1 MDNTYKS
8 RKIRVF
14 LIYILISIIFILLL
28 IKMFSVANINITF
41 DSKVSN
47 KFRKKIEFKGIDSS
61 DRVKITDRNGL
72 IIATTVKTYSIYV
85 NPKLI
90 KNPEKLAKQLCQN
103 IKGLNYDII
112 IKKLSNKN
120 LSFVWIKKNIT
131 PSEKEKIFNMGIPG
145 VLFEDSNARIYPLK
159 NLFSHIIGYVNVDGK
174 GMSGFEFFIDND
186 LPSNNDYIDSEN
198 NSIRTSL
205 DVRLQDILY
214 NELLSAINKYKADGG
229 AGIILDVET
238 GEVLSILSLPDFDP
252 NHFSSYNDIA
262 KFNKASLGVYEIGSI
277 MKIFT
282 LVAAID
288 AGTVKIND
296 IFNVSKPYK
305 LDKFMVNDLHKGKDF
320 LTTTEIFMKSS
331 NIGMARIADTIDPIQ
346 QFEFF
351 KKLNLF
357 SPLEIEI
364 PEKGNPIY
372 PKNWSKITSVS
383 SSYGYG
389 IAISFVHLAQS
400 IASIINGG
408 YKVSATILP
417 KENSSNVNAYENH
430 EEALIK
436 KETYEDIK
444 MLMYETVRIGTGK
457 RAKIIGYDIAGKTGT
472 AMKNNGKV
480 YDKKKNITSFV
491 AVFPANSPKYLI
503 IAMLDEPKVCNGI
516 ITGGTTV
523 VPLVKLVIEKSL
535 LILGVE
541 PSNKNFLK
549 FD

>member
-41 DSKVSN
+41 DSKVNN

-90 KNPEKLAKQLCQN
+90 KNPQKLAKQLCQN
-103 IKGLNYDII
+103 IKGLNYDIVL
-112 IKKLSNKN
+112 KKLSNKN

-186 LPSNNDYIDSEN
+186 LSSNNDYIDSEN

-288 AGTVKIND
+288 AGTVKTND

-389 IAISFVHLAQS
+389 IAIIHGKHHQ
-400 IASIINGG
+400 
-408 YKVSATILP
+408 VSLVRCGRSGRDAHAP
-417 KENSSNVNAYENH
+417 FP
-430 EEALIK
+430 EEAFG
-436 KETYEDIK
+436 E
-444 MLMYETVRIGTGK
+444 
-457 RAKIIGYDIAGKTGT
+457 RAEFE
-472 AMKNNGKV
+472 
-480 YDKKKNITSFV
+480 FV
-491 AVFPANSPKYLI
+491 EEGF
-503 IAMLDEPKVCNGI
+503 DGF
-516 ITGGTTV
+516 V
-523 VPLVKLVIEKSL
+523 VAR
-535 LILGVE
+535 
-541 PSNKNFLK
+541 
-549 FD
+549 